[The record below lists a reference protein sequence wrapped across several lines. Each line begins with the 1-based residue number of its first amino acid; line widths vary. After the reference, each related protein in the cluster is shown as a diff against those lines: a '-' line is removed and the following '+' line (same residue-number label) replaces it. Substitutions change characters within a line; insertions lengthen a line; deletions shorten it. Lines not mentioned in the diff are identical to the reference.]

1 MRYVKA
7 EKILPDNLV
16 REIQKYVQGGYL
28 YIPSQ
33 PDVRKGW
40 GENTGSRECIRI
52 RNEAI
57 CSKYKNGYAIASL
70 AEEFFLSVDSIKKI
84 VYAKNR

>member
-7 EKILPDNLV
+7 EIILPDNLIK
-16 REIQKYVQGGYL
+16 EIQKYIQGGYL

-33 PDVRKGW
+33 PETRKKW
-40 GENTGSRECIRI
+40 GEKTGSKDYIRN

-57 CSKYKNGYAIASL
+57 CSSYENGHTIMCL
-70 AEEFFLSVDSIKKI
+70 AEEFFLSAESIKKI
-84 VYAKNR
+84 VYAKK

>member
-7 EKILPDNLV
+7 EIVLPDNLV
-16 REIQKYVQGGYL
+16 KEIQKYIQGGYL

-33 PDVRKGW
+33 PETRKKW
-40 GENTGSRECIRI
+40 GENTGSKDYIMN

-57 CSKYKNGYAIASL
+57 CSRYENGHTIMGL
-70 AEEFFLSVDSIKKI
+70 AEEFFLSVESIKKI
-84 VYAKNR
+84 VYAKK